1 MTQVARKHQP
11 KLENRLIDDAN
22 VIVAIPIFNEL
33 EYVDDVLR
41 SVGHYASNILV
52 IDDGSTDGT
61 AEVLGKYSWI
71 ERIKHETNVGY
82 GRSLIDAFD
91 YSAAN
96 GYDWIVTMDCDYQH
110 QPCHIQRFI
119 EQIALDD
126 ADIISGSRYLDLS
139 DIDSAPPDRAAINK
153 KVTSFLNRHLG
164 IELTDSFCGFK
175 AYRTS
180 SLARMSLTENGY
192 GLPLQLWIQA
202 ARAALRIIEIPVP
215 LIYNDP
221 SRSFNGD
228 LNDPQKRLKYYIS
241 IITRE
246 FEDNGYR

>member
-1 MTQVARKHQP
+1 MTKTARKQQQKP
-11 KLENRLIDDAN
+11 DNRLIDDAN
-22 VIVAIPIFNEL
+22 VVVAIPIFNEL
-33 EYVDDVLR
+33 EYVDEVLS
-41 SVGHYASNILV
+41 SVGRYASNILV
-52 IDDGSTDGT
+52 IDDGSNDGT
-61 AEVLGKYSWI
+61 EEQLSKYDWI
-71 ERIKHETNVGY
+71 ERIKHQTNVGY

-91 YSAAN
+91 YAAAN

-110 QPCHIQRFI
+110 QPLHIRRFI

-139 DIDSAPPDRAAINK
+139 DVNSAPPDRAQINK
-153 KVTSFLNRHLG
+153 KVTAFLNRHLE

-180 SLARMSLTENGY
+180 ALARLRLTENGY

-202 ARAALRIIEIPVP
+202 ARTSMRIREIPVP

-241 IITRE
+241 IINRE
-246 FEDNGYR
+246 FEGNGYQ